1 MRFHGNGAGANGVGK
16 EKAMGNSFV
25 LLTVAVFLGGPGW
38 AQSAPVAKTDQA
50 AIVNFTQKAVARA
63 LDYDQGDRGSLMDA
77 QDDFTPDGWREFM
90 QWLQGYL
97 DSKGAPTGSSL
108 FTSTGDPIVKHQEN
122 GVARVTI
129 PGILKQES
137 KNTYGGISKTTYR
150 VEIDAQVGGNPLKI
164 QHLKTITCGGASIVA
179 SCE

>member
-1 MRFHGNGAGANGVGK
+1 MRFHGNGANGVGK
-16 EKAMGNSFV
+16 EKAMCSSFV
-25 LLTVAVFLGGPGW
+25 LLIVAVFLGGPGW
-38 AQSAPVAKTDQA
+38 AQSASVAKTDQA
-50 AIVNFTQKAVARA
+50 AIVDFTQKAVARA

-77 QDDFTPDGWREFM
+77 QDDFTPEGWREFI
-90 QWLQGYL
+90 QWLQGYF

-108 FTSTGDPIVKHQEN
+108 FTSTGHPVVKHQEN
-122 GVARVTI
+122 GVTRLSV

-150 VEIDAQVGGNPLKI
+150 VAIDAQVGGNPLKI
-164 QHLKTITCGGASIVA
+164 HHLKTITCGGASTVA